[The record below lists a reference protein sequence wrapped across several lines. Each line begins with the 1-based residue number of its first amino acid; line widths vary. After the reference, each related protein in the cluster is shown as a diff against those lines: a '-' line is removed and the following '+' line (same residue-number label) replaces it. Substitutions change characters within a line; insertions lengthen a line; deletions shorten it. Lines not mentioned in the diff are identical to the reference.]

1 VVNFLDPGRWTPTS
15 ALLRP
20 NTDYRA
26 PGTLGGRPFASTEHL
41 SPEAVAAYV
50 DGELG
55 GTAVS
60 RADAHLNLCATCLGA
75 VESQGAARAVLRES
89 GSAITAPLDLL
100 GQLSRIPT
108 REFDVNQ
115 VAARVEESSRPRGF
129 FRRGR

>member
-1 VVNFLDPGRWTPTS
+1 MNFLDPGRWTPTS
-15 ALLRP
+15 SSLRP

-41 SPEAVAAYV
+41 STEAVAAYV

-60 RADAHLNLCATCLGA
+60 RADAHLALCATCA
-75 VESQGAARAVLRES
+75 AAIESQKAARAALRNS
-89 GSAITAPLDLL
+89 GSAITAPMNLL
-100 GQLSRIPT
+100 GQLSQIPT

-115 VAARVEESSRPRGF
+115 VADRVDEASRPRGF